1 MVSPASRRD
10 KALAVGPVLVAH
22 GLAAWLLVAG
32 SPDTTAPSGAPDPVI
47 SIKLVDARPSA
58 PDPAPAAAAISATA
72 PPDSPPQTLPIRPTG
87 PSSAVD
93 RLLPLLEPKAIS
105 AVAQPQPST
114 KLSSISSPSAGT
126 SAGATV
132 ASREGPST
140 TSRGDA
146 TPGGENADRY
156 PAQVLAWIERHKRY
170 PPRASDR
177 RLEGE
182 AVVALTL
189 DRRGRLRRVELIQS
203 SGHPLLDEAAIDAV
217 QRADPF
223 PRSETGGWTR
233 RRFEVPLRFRPARP

>member
-1 MVSPASRRD
+1 MIPPASRRD
-10 KALAVGPVLVAH
+10 KTLALGPVVVAH

-32 SPDTTAPSGAPDPVI
+32 SPDTTAPSGGPDPVI
-47 SIKLVDARPSA
+47 SIELFDARTTA
-58 PDPAPAAAAISATA
+58 PDPAPAAAAVSATA
-72 PPDSPPQTLPIRPTG
+72 TADTLPQTLPIRPA
-87 PSSAVD
+87 SLSNAVD
-93 RLLPLLEPKAIS
+93 RLLPFEPE
-105 AVAQPQPST
+105 AVSPAVQSQPST
-114 KLSSISSPSAGT
+114 TLSTSSSPYART
-126 SAGATV
+126 SVDATV
-132 ASREGPST
+132 TRRDGPST

-146 TPGGENADRY
+146 APVGKTADRY

-177 RLEGE
+177 RLAGE

-223 PRSETGGWTR
+223 PRPETGGWTR
-233 RRFEVPLRFRPARP
+233 RRFEVPLRFRPAQP